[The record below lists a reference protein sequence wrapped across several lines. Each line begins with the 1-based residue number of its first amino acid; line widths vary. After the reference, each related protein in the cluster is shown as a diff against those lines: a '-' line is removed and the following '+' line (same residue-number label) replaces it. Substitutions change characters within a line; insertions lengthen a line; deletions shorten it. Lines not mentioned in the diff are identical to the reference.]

1 MKFLGFPETLKH
13 ILEKWCLT
21 GHCFLQRGCP
31 KGTYL
36 VLLMFAAGF
45 STKQFAKMLCVFLKP
60 TLHRL
65 SCCDH
70 EEFHF
75 CFPHKK
81 KKETVK
87 KLERFF
93 LFLQKEM
100 KTL

>member
-21 GHCFLQRGCP
+21 RHCFLQRRCP